1 MSKPDHALDQRVGCQ
16 NLDRLIDQRQ
26 FKQARVALRTPV
38 KRGTRL
44 IGVAAGAGARGDEDF
59 DGVDVTARA
68 LRVACRIAWLGSREG
83 PATSAQPRPRGLP
96 LPVGDRNAVRC
107 RDLLV
112 S

>member
-1 MSKPDHALDQRVGCQ
+1 
-16 NLDRLIDQRQ
+16 
-26 FKQARVALRTPV
+26 V

-44 IGVAAGAGARGDEDF
+44 IGVAAGAGARDDEDF

-68 LRVACRIAWLGSREG
+68 LRVACRIAWWGAER
-83 PATSAQPRPRGLP
+83 APRPPPNPARGAFLS
-96 LPVGDRNAVRC
+96 PVGARNAVRR